1 MSGDMVR
8 RSVAAMLRNQDG
20 GGAFVASPDFSQYHY
35 CWLRDGSFT
44 AYALDVAGE
53 HAASARY
60 HAWVGRA
67 IAGIGGRIDAAIARN
82 REGGDLD
89 PARMPPARFALE
101 GSVVADDW
109 PNFQMDGYGTWL
121 WALGQHLSRTGR
133 EDVPPEL
140 GVAVTRVARYL
151 SEFAFAPC
159 YDVWEESGTAVHT
172 STLSCVHGGLASAA
186 RLLRDPGLSERSDAV
201 RSVVRDTA
209 VRLGRY
215 VKSSVSDE
223 VDSSLLWLSVPFG
236 VVDPLDPLLARTVG
250 VIEERVTFEGGLRR
264 YRGDTYFGSGA
275 WPVLTA
281 SLGCHHAAAGD
292 AEAACRARDWVE
304 AHFDDEGRL
313 GEQFGGERR
322 DEEHYKQW
330 VERWGPP
337 AADLT
342 WSHAMYVVLC
352 AAIDTDV
359 SAQLAAGMVSASDR
373 PSGDG
378 LNDG

>member
-1 MSGDMVR
+1 MSGGTVD
-8 RSVAAMLRNQDG
+8 RSVAAMLRNQDA
-20 GGAFVASPDFSQYHY
+20 GGAFVASPDFSQYQY

-60 HAWVGRA
+60 HAWVGHA
-67 IAGIGGRIDAAIARN
+67 IEGIGKRIDAAIARN
-82 REGGDLD
+82 RDGRDLD
-89 PARMPPARFALE
+89 PARMPPARFALG

-121 WALGQHLSRTGR
+121 WALGEHLSRTGR

-140 GVAVTRVARYL
+140 GSAVACVARYL
-151 SEFAFAPC
+151 DEFAFAPC
-159 YDVWEESGTAVHT
+159 YDVWEEYGTAVHT
-172 STLSCVHGGLASAA
+172 STLACVHGGLASAA
-186 RLLRDPGLSERSDAV
+186 RLLGDPGLTERSDAV
-201 RSVVRDTA
+201 RGVVRDAA
-209 VRLGRY
+209 VRLGRH
-215 VKSSVSDE
+215 VKSSDSDE

-236 VVDPLDPLLARTVG
+236 VVDPLDPLLAHTVR
-250 VIEERVTFEGGLRR
+250 VIEEWLTFEGGLRR
-264 YRGDTYFGSGA
+264 YRGDTFFGSGA

-281 SLGCHHAAAGD
+281 SLGCHHAAAGH
-292 AEAACRARDWVE
+292 AEGARRARDWVA

-322 DEEHYKQW
+322 DKEHYSEW
-330 VERWGPP
+330 VDRWGPP

-352 AAIDTDV
+352 AAIDTDASPQHAAGVV
-359 SAQLAAGMVSASDR
+359 SAR
-373 PSGDG
+373 EWPSGDG
-378 LNDG
+378 LNEG